1 MKVPYGSFSV
11 RSGYG
16 KLFIPPLVLPAQ
28 APINISVTNRVLDKA
43 GQRSKSVVAYPGR
56 CDNGANLKKCMAQ
69 SLAERRIQGPDI
81 PCDDS
86 HRSEDD
92 REIPADFFNFKEF
105 FYFACQY
112 IKIGSII
119 DTA

>member
-1 MKVPYGSFSV
+1 
-11 RSGYG
+11 
-16 KLFIPPLVLPAQ
+16 
-28 APINISVTNRVLDKA
+28 
-43 GQRSKSVVAYPGR
+43 
-56 CDNGANLKKCMAQ
+56 MAQ

-92 REIPADFFNFKEF
+92 REIPADFFNFKEL

-119 DTA
+119 DTALDHENCDRNLDRRGITGNTVISDAESTGADSTKGSRQRIK

>member
-1 MKVPYGSFSV
+1 
-11 RSGYG
+11 
-16 KLFIPPLVLPAQ
+16 
-28 APINISVTNRVLDKA
+28 
-43 GQRSKSVVAYPGR
+43 
-56 CDNGANLKKCMAQ
+56 MAQ

-119 DTA
+119 VPLKIMKTVIVIWIAGE